1 MVHEPALIVT
11 CKFNDSGVWDDA
23 VTCAAVRGTYVV
35 RSLLKALRRT
45 LRGGETWREG
55 PKLFPLSPRAVP
67 PTPGGGEKAAFSLRR
82 GRQGPRRT
90 FFSAVV

>member
-1 MVHEPALIVT
+1 MVHEQALIVT

-55 PKLFPLSPRAVP
+55 PKLFSLSLP
-67 PTPGGGEKAAFSLRR
+67 PCGAANTWGPGKSG
-82 GRQGPRRT
+82 
-90 FFSAVV
+90 FFSKGGKDQGELSSPP